1 MVLRSGGVKKGCRDD
16 VVSSE
21 DTEDTVKIRGAG
33 SIEGDEKVDRRG
45 RVDRRGGPSGARTGK
60 VSTLSSAHL
69 REVARRPTACSLEHR
84 ARARFDEEHLLAVG
98 ELESAT
104 AADGHQTS
112 IGWDKVRL
120 EVEKWH
126 RGVALATPQHRLPG
140 PPFIWWA
147 CPSCADGRYGHL
159 EHPELAF
166 GERCE
171 CSCVNI

>member
-1 MVLRSGGVKKGCRDD
+1 MYHSFLERFGDQVGVKKGCRDDHD

-33 SIEGDEKVDRRG
+33 PIEGDEKVDRRG

-104 AADGHQTS
+104 AALQLHWGSPAYST
-112 IGWDKVRL
+112 
-120 EVEKWH
+120 
-126 RGVALATPQHRLPG
+126 
-140 PPFIWWA
+140 
-147 CPSCADGRYGHL
+147 
-159 EHPELAF
+159 
-166 GERCE
+166 
-171 CSCVNI
+171 SCVRRETVSKNETGFHGFPLDETGFQGCF

>member
-1 MVLRSGGVKKGCRDD
+1 MGQGRSKETRRSIEGV
-16 VVSSE
+16 
-21 DTEDTVKIRGAG
+21 G
-33 SIEGDEKVDRRG
+33 SIEGV
-45 RVDRRGGPSGARTGK
+45 PSGARTGK

-126 RGVALATPQHRLPG
+126 RGVALATQQHRLPG
-140 PPFIWWA
+140 PPFIRWA
-147 CPSCADGRYGHL
+147 WPSCAGVADT
-159 EHPELAF
+159 AIW
-166 GERCE
+166 
-171 CSCVNI
+171 ST

>member
-1 MVLRSGGVKKGCRDD
+1 MVPRSGGVKKGCRDD

-33 SIEGDEKVDRRG
+33 PIEGDEKVDRRS
-45 RVDRRGGPSGARTGK
+45 RVSIEGEAPSGARTGK

-112 IGWDKVRL
+112 IGWDKVRS
-120 EVEKWH
+120 
-126 RGVALATPQHRLPG
+126 ATTTNLATSAH
-140 PPFIWWA
+140 A
-147 CPSCADGRYGHL
+147 TAEY
-159 EHPELAF
+159 AM
-166 GERCE
+166 
-171 CSCVNI
+171 

>member
-1 MVLRSGGVKKGCRDD
+1 MKKGCRDD

-104 AADGHQTS
+104 GR
-112 IGWDKVRL
+112 RL
-120 EVEKWH
+120 LPMVTRPASVGTKCDSKSKSGLRGGDTPDTLY
-126 RGVALATPQHRLPG
+126 RGVSL
-140 PPFIWWA
+140 
-147 CPSCADGRYGHL
+147 Y
-159 EHPELAF
+159 
-166 GERCE
+166 RC
-171 CSCVNI
+171 IAI